1 MYVLRTY
8 LTSEL
13 VLVAVKVPSP
23 LLAKTR
29 HGLTGRTW
37 IESGSRPGY
46 YLTSWFMDG
55 VLRGP
60 VRYGT
65 PVLAVHTVPYGVPR
79 YDTIKLILRGNYPT
93 SEGDHRVHMQTSS
106 EVHHHPS
113 WAPIGTLSD

>member
-1 MYVLRTY
+1 MGQLGSVPNFLVWRGHRTVSYQTMPY
-8 LTSEL
+8 LLPTY
-13 VLVAVKVPSP
+13 P
-23 LLAKTR
+23 LLPK
-29 HGLTGRTW
+29 
-37 IESGSRPGY
+37 SGSRPGY

-113 WAPIGTLSD
+113 WAPISTLSD